1 MTPQFFVRL
10 TQNERAASTFSTVV
24 LPILDPLT
32 GNLPKGLACEEIG
45 FDISYHMHPRER
57 SYDEGKEILVVVLD
71 RIDAWVLSSA
81 TMDSTRQDILNRN
94 KIYVSGT
101 DFGLSLTERD
111 PLNVRALP
119 CSIPAKPDS
128 TSTARSSTLVARSPL
143 LESNQSPPAVS
154 SPALVAP
161 AY

>member
-1 MTPQFFVRL
+1 MTLQFFVRL
-10 TQNERAASTFSTVV
+10 TQNERAACTFRTVV
-24 LPILDPLT
+24 LPILDALT
-32 GNLPKGLACEEIG
+32 GNLPKDLACEEIDS
-45 FDISYHMHPRER
+45 DISYHMHIRER
-57 SYDEGKEILVVVLD
+57 RYDEGKEILVVVLD

-101 DFGLSLTERD
+101 DFGLSLTKRD
-111 PLNVRALP
+111 PLNVQALP
-119 CSIPAKPDS
+119 RSIPAKPDA

-154 SPALVAP
+154 LPALVAP